1 MTARPNSPYINPMP
15 ISIHLPDP
23 LLRRV
28 DSRAKQMGL
37 SRSSYIATILER
49 ELAAGGGWSDGFF
62 DRLRDLDL
70 EEARDAAEAMDDV
83 TSRRR
88 SRLKAPTL

>member
-1 MTARPNSPYINPMP
+1 MTAEPNSPYINFMP

-28 DSRAKQMGL
+28 DARARNMGL

-62 DRLRDLDL
+62 DRLRDLDE
-70 EEARDAAEAMDDV
+70 EEARDAAEAMSDI
-83 TSRRR
+83 TRRR
-88 SRLKAPTL
+88 SRQRAPTL